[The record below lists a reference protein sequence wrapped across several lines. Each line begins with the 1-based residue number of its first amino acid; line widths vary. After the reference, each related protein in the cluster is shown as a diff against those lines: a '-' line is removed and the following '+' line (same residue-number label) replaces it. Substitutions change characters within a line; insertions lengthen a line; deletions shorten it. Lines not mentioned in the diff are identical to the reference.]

1 MRYPISRCFST
12 APGRHRTVW
21 KNRTIPYCV
30 NYKHASKLKT
40 PEFDSATARN
50 KNKRSWSKRT
60 HCRRH
65 PRRHLGARVS
75 SLSATTPPSG
85 METHVCKQNSGGLC
99 YLQVT
104 LRNLDMQ
111 LVRYSTHFSNRWRL
125 GEIDVHLFAG
135 RYGRN
140 APVTHQ
146 WVVYYFCLWIDFSQ
160 IVSFFTVRPEWLADA
175 EVRRNF
181 HAWGAL
187 SQDLPQLAKVY

>member
-30 NYKHASKLKT
+30 NYKHASKLKA
-40 PEFDSATARN
+40 PEFDSATAKN

-85 METHVCKQNSGGLC
+85 METHVCKQNSGGLLYATC
-99 YLQVT
+99 RWPCVTWTCSLSGIAHTFPIGDGLEKSMFTYLQGDTVE
-104 LRNLDMQ
+104 M
-111 LVRYSTHFSNRWRL
+111 
-125 GEIDVHLFAG
+125 HLLHT
-135 RYGRN
+135 N
-140 APVTHQ
+140 E
-146 WVVYYFCLWIDFSQ
+146 
-160 IVSFFTVRPEWLADA
+160 SFTISAS
-175 EVRRNF
+175 
-181 HAWGAL
+181 G
-187 SQDLPQLAKVY
+187 